1 MRYKVGMVNKNE
13 MLEKKEF
20 HVLNTVKT
28 PENSQSPD
36 DAELLARF
44 CKGDEKAF
52 EALYHRYRKLLY
64 AYLNNLCGN
73 NSAEADEVFAET
85 WLKVIEKASKYRDD
99 GKFTAWLFR
108 ISRNIFI
115 DRLRKYKPEMIADVE
130 VEKVMENSIS
140 EFSPDR
146 VLGAADTKT
155 AISMALAELQ
165 VEQREVF
172 LLREEEQLSF
182 KEIAEI
188 QNCSLGTV
196 LSRMRYALK
205 NLRRFLTGIDTGG
218 LIE

>member
-1 MRYKVGMVNKNE
+1 
-13 MLEKKEF
+13 MLEYEKHHTSEVSGV
-20 HVLNTVKT
+20 HQYDDMDDSMLLTV
-28 PENSQSPD
+28 
-36 DAELLARF
+36 F

-52 EALYHRYRKLLY
+52 ETLYYRYRKLLY

-85 WLKVIEKASKYRDD
+85 WHKVIEKASKYRDD
-99 GKFTAWLFR
+99 GKFSAWLFR

-115 DRLRKYKPEMIADVE
+115 DRLRKNKPEMFADVE
-130 VEKVMENSIS
+130 VEKVMEDSVS

-146 VLGAADTKT
+146 VLSASDTGKLL
-155 AISMALAELQ
+155 SMALAELQ
-165 VEQREVF
+165 IEQREVF

-205 NLRRFLTGIDTGG
+205 NLRRFLTGFDTGG
-218 LIE
+218 LV

>member
-1 MRYKVGMVNKNE
+1 MQEQNKNHTLKAA
-13 MLEKKEF
+13 MQPDDRQ
-20 HVLNTVKT
+20 T
-28 PENSQSPD
+28 PG
-36 DAELLARF
+36 DAELLAQF
-44 CKGDEKAF
+44 CKGDKKAF
-52 EALYHRYRKLLY
+52 ETLYYRYRKLLY

-73 NSAEADEVFAET
+73 NSAEADEVFSET

-99 GKFTAWLFR
+99 GKFSAWLFR

-115 DRLRKYKPEMIADVE
+115 DRLRKYKPEMIASVE
-130 VEKVMENSIS
+130 VEKVMEDSLS
-140 EFSPDR
+140 EVSPDK
-146 VLGAADTKT
+146 VLGAVDTEK

-172 LLREEEQLSF
+172 LLREEGQLSF

-218 LIE
+218 LVE

>member
-1 MRYKVGMVNKNE
+1 MRYKIEMQEQNKNHTLKAA
-13 MLEKKEF
+13 M
-20 HVLNTVKT
+20 
-28 PENSQSPD
+28 QPD
-36 DAELLARF
+36 DRQAPGDAELLAQF

-52 EALYHRYRKLLY
+52 ETLYYRYRKLLY

-73 NSAEADEVFAET
+73 NSAEADEVFSET

-99 GKFTAWLFR
+99 GKFSAWLFR

-115 DRLRKYKPEMIADVE
+115 DRLRKYKPEMIASVE
-130 VEKVMENSIS
+130 VEKVMEDSLS
-140 EFSPDR
+140 EVSPDK
-146 VLGAADTKT
+146 VLGAVDTEK

-172 LLREEEQLSF
+172 LLREEGQLSF

-205 NLRRFLTGIDTGG
+205 RLRMILRNIDSGG
-218 LIE
+218 LLK